1 MMHMKCGILNIK
13 RIAILILSSVIGGC
27 WLGLNESDNYYLSF
41 EAVDGIVVETYG
53 KPATTYIQKNIDR
66 PLNYRLERPFYT
78 LYIRHYERNYSH
90 PQYTLQAIT
99 HDGEELRIEL
109 LIPQSQWPIGEDGWI
124 KSIYRYQFKPIWE
137 QNRRERLG
145 TEESTDK
152 TRILIWTNAGELIKN
167 SGDAKDYPLNRI
179 DLALFDS
186 NGTLVAE
193 ERLPVTHVKNGVSQ
207 TYDY

>member
-1 MMHMKCGILNIK
+1 MYMKCGLLNIK
-13 RIAILILSSVIGGC
+13 RFVILVLFSVIGGC
-27 WLGLNESDNYYLSF
+27 DLGLHESDNYYLSF
-41 EAVDGIVVETYG
+41 ESVNGIVVETYG
-53 KPATTYIQKNIDR
+53 KPATISIQRNSDR
-66 PLNYRLERPFYT
+66 PLTYRLERPLYT
-78 LYIRHYERNYSH
+78 LYIRHYEWKYSH

-152 TRILIWTNAGELIKN
+152 TRILLWTNVDVPLKN

-193 ERLPVTHVKNGVSQ
+193 ERLPVTHVKNGVVQSR
-207 TYDY
+207 DF

>member
-1 MMHMKCGILNIK
+1 MYMKCGFLNIK
-13 RIAILILSSVIGGC
+13 RFVILVLFSVIGGC
-27 WLGLNESDNYYLSF
+27 DLGLNESDNYYLSF
-41 EAVDGIVVETYG
+41 ESVNGIVVETYG
-53 KPATTYIQKNIDR
+53 KPATTSIQRNSDR
-66 PLNYRLERPFYT
+66 PLTYRLERPLYT
-78 LYIRHYERNYSH
+78 LYIRHYERKYRY

-124 KSIYRYQFKPIWE
+124 KSIYCYNFKPSAE
-137 QNRRERLG
+137 EYRREHLG
-145 TEESTDK
+145 TDESTDK
-152 TRILIWTNAGELIKN
+152 TRILIWTQLNRSLHCRG
-167 SGDAKDYPLNRI
+167 GAKDGPLNRI

-193 ERLPVTHVKNGVSQ
+193 ERLPVTHVKNGVYQ